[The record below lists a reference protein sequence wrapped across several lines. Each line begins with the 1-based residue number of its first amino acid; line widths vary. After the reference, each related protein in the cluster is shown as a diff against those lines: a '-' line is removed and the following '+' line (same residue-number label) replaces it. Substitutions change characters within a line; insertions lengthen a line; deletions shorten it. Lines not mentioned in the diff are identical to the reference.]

1 MSSKRIKEV
10 FESIDSNVQEID
22 GWTVTTDSTMNN
34 ADNEK
39 MNEKVK
45 LDNINIQTEKKVEIN
60 DCDLDDFD
68 ENQVQDKP
76 EKKEEMDEFDDFY
89 KMDDND
95 LEMNNKIRHY
105 DISITYDLYYNTP
118 RLWLSGNKADG
129 TPLSDEEIFEDIMS
143 DYVNKTVTF
152 ETHPVIGTKQASI
165 HPCKHASVMH
175 YLVNQANTN
184 EQKITHKHAMFIF
197 LKFMNS
203 VLPTLEFDYTTE
215 IPAG

>member
-1 MSSKRIKEV
+1 
-10 FESIDSNVQEID
+10 
-22 GWTVTTDSTMNN
+22 
-34 ADNEK
+34 
-39 MNEKVK
+39 
-45 LDNINIQTEKKVEIN
+45 
-60 DCDLDDFD
+60 
-68 ENQVQDKP
+68 
-76 EKKEEMDEFDDFY
+76 
-89 KMDDND
+89 
-95 LEMNNKIRHY
+95 
-105 DISITYDLYYNTP
+105 
-118 RLWLSGNKADG
+118 LWLSGNKANG
-129 TPLSDEEIFEDIMS
+129 TPLTDEEIFEDIMS

-152 ETHPVIGTKQASI
+152 ETHPVLGTKQASI